1 MVELKKDLPE
11 IFEEFADQRRNSF
24 LAIKKLKE
32 QGVPVVGAFCTYL
45 PKELPRAMGAAVVG
59 LCSVSD
65 ETIPD
70 AEKDL
75 PRNLCPLIKSSYGF
89 AKTDKC
95 PFFYFSDLVVGET
108 TCDGKKKMYEMLAD
122 FKPVYVIELPNR
134 QSEEGIAMYRRE
146 IIRFKEELE
155 RRFETTIT
163 EEAIRHEIHLNNEI
177 TKSLLRLQ
185 YLMANDPAPVSGL
198 NIVNTAYGSGFNMDV
213 ESLPARINDLADQIE
228 AEYAAGKNEGKK
240 PRILVTGSPSGGAA
254 LKVIRA
260 IEDAGAVVVAFENCS
275 GLKSMLLTDEE
286 NPDVYDALA
295 RRYLG
300 IGCSCMSPNP
310 NRLAMLDKLIDEF
323 HVVFGNEQGANF
335 FDSAWRQFRKRG
347 AYPTAI
353 TQNCEYLLN
362 SPIASM
368 MLSNSECTIMLSQAA
383 SDRQE
388 LAKLLHIS
396 DDQMSYCTNT
406 RPGCGL
412 LKYGS
417 ALVPFINDFPEN
429 TRLYQLMTTKLGEGV
444 FGGGG
449 DA

>member
-1 MVELKKDLPE
+1 M
-11 IFEEFADQRRNSF
+11 
-24 LAIKKLKE
+24 
-32 QGVPVVGAFCTYL
+32 PVVGAFCTYL
-45 PKELPRAMGAAVVG
+45 PKEAARAMGAAVVG

-108 TCDGKKKMYEMLAD
+108 TCDGKKKMYEMLAE

-213 ESLPARINDLADQIE
+213 GPCLPASTIWRTRSRRSTPPARTRQ
-228 AEYAAGKNEGKK
+228 K

-254 LKVIRA
+254 
-260 IEDAGAVVVAFENCS
+260 
-275 GLKSMLLTDEE
+275 
-286 NPDVYDALA
+286 
-295 RRYLG
+295 
-300 IGCSCMSPNP
+300 
-310 NRLAMLDKLIDEF
+310 
-323 HVVFGNEQGANF
+323 
-335 FDSAWRQFRKRG
+335 
-347 AYPTAI
+347 
-353 TQNCEYLLN
+353 
-362 SPIASM
+362 
-368 MLSNSECTIMLSQAA
+368 
-383 SDRQE
+383 
-388 LAKLLHIS
+388 
-396 DDQMSYCTNT
+396 
-406 RPGCGL
+406 
-412 LKYGS
+412 
-417 ALVPFINDFPEN
+417 
-429 TRLYQLMTTKLGEGV
+429 
-444 FGGGG
+444 
-449 DA
+449 

>member
-108 TCDGKKKMYEMLAD
+108 TCDGKKKMYEMLAE

-163 EEAIRHEIHLNNEI
+163 EDADLSQADYIAKSVQTDCLMEVAAGTADAAILDLTLASAMIGEGTDYADLKMVDELNVEEYGVAFR
-177 TKSLLRLQ
+177 KGSDVPD
-185 YLMANDPAPVSGL
+185 A
-198 NIVNTAYGSGFNMDV
+198 VNTAFDELKADGTMQ
-213 ESLPARINDLADQIE
+213 ALAD
-228 AEYAAGKNEGKK
+228 
-240 PRILVTGSPSGGAA
+240 
-254 LKVIRA
+254 
-260 IEDAGAVVVAFENCS
+260 
-275 GLKSMLLTDEE
+275 
-286 NPDVYDALA
+286 
-295 RRYLG
+295 
-300 IGCSCMSPNP
+300 
-310 NRLAMLDKLIDEF
+310 
-323 HVVFGNEQGANF
+323 
-335 FDSAWRQFRKRG
+335 
-347 AYPTAI
+347 
-353 TQNCEYLLN
+353 
-362 SPIASM
+362 
-368 MLSNSECTIMLSQAA
+368 
-383 SDRQE
+383 
-388 LAKLLHIS
+388 
-396 DDQMSYCTNT
+396 
-406 RPGCGL
+406 
-412 LKYGS
+412 KYGLTL
-417 ALVPFINDFPEN
+417 AD
-429 TRLYQLMTTKLGEGV
+429 
-444 FGGGG
+444 
-449 DA
+449 

>member
-163 EEAIRHEIHLNNEI
+163 EEAIRH
-177 TKSLLRLQ
+177 
-185 YLMANDPAPVSGL
+185 
-198 NIVNTAYGSGFNMDV
+198 
-213 ESLPARINDLADQIE
+213 
-228 AEYAAGKNEGKK
+228 
-240 PRILVTGSPSGGAA
+240 
-254 LKVIRA
+254 
-260 IEDAGAVVVAFENCS
+260 
-275 GLKSMLLTDEE
+275 
-286 NPDVYDALA
+286 
-295 RRYLG
+295 
-300 IGCSCMSPNP
+300 
-310 NRLAMLDKLIDEF
+310 
-323 HVVFGNEQGANF
+323 
-335 FDSAWRQFRKRG
+335 
-347 AYPTAI
+347 
-353 TQNCEYLLN
+353 
-362 SPIASM
+362 
-368 MLSNSECTIMLSQAA
+368 
-383 SDRQE
+383 
-388 LAKLLHIS
+388 
-396 DDQMSYCTNT
+396 
-406 RPGCGL
+406 
-412 LKYGS
+412 
-417 ALVPFINDFPEN
+417 
-429 TRLYQLMTTKLGEGV
+429 
-444 FGGGG
+444 
-449 DA
+449 